1 MSETVHL
8 RHRKFRIMAV
18 TSWRCLASCS
28 KAASTSLCFRI
39 FCNSTSHLHVMFMTT
54 PIPVLVLVTF
64 DCLMRLRVGLVGM
77 VQGDLKLIDVLHLR
91 YTRFRLSQ
99 K

>member
-1 MSETVHL
+1 
-8 RHRKFRIMAV
+8 
-18 TSWRCLASCS
+18 
-28 KAASTSLCFRI
+28 
-39 FCNSTSHLHVMFMTT
+39 MFMTT